1 MTFLG
6 IPIRELIVGIV
17 AILTALFVTWNKVRD
32 LKIEKE
38 QELLPNPERC
48 GIHQT
53 KIAVIEQR
61 LENIEQDIEEIKRR
75 LP

>member
-1 MTFLG
+1 
-6 IPIRELIVGIV
+6 LIIGIV

-61 LENIEQDIEEIKRR
+61 LERIEQDIEEIKRR